1 MRRLIL
7 LRHAKT
13 ERDAPSGRDIDRSL
27 DERGLLDA
35 QTVGQWLTRNFYRP
49 DIALVSPA
57 TRAMQTWDILAKSL
71 SSTRMK
77 TVQELYNADAGDLLT
92 IVRTIGIED
101 PKTLMI
107 VAHNPAL
114 HELAL
119 ALISAGETAGLRAL
133 AANLPTTGVVVIDFP
148 GEDWDDAGFRKGTL
162 ERFVSPKLLK
172 EWSDNKLGS

>member
-13 ERDAPSGRDIDRSL
+13 ERDAPSGRDIDRQL
-27 DERGLLDA
+27 DERGMQDA
-35 QTVGQWLTRNFYRP
+35 RGVGQWLARNNYTP
-49 DIALVSPA
+49 DLAWVSTAL
-57 TRAMQTWDILAKSL
+57 RAQQTWDIMSKSFTT
-71 SSTRMK
+71 SRAEPRD
-77 TVQELYNADAGDLLT
+77 ELYSADAGDLLKIIHAAGT
-92 IVRTIGIED
+92 TD
-101 PKTLMI
+101 PKVLMV

-133 AANLPTTGVVVIDFP
+133 AANLPTAGVIVIDFATD
-148 GEDWDDAGFRKGTL
+148 DWDDVGFRKGAL

-172 EWSDNKLGS
+172 EWSDNL

>member
-13 ERDAPSGRDIDRSL
+13 ERDAPSGRDFDRQL
-27 DERGLLDA
+27 EQRGLLDA
-35 QTVGQWLTRNFYRP
+35 RDMAQWLVRNGYTP
-49 DIALVSPA
+49 DLVWVSTA
-57 TRAMQTWDILAKSL
+57 RRAQQTWDILSQSL
-71 SSTRMK
+71 TAARAEHFD
-77 TVQELYNADAGDLLT
+77 ELYNVDAGDLLN
-92 IVRTIGIED
+92 IVRNADASD

-119 ALISAGETAGLRAL
+119 ALISAGDTAALREI
-133 AANLPTTGVVVIDFP
+133 AANLPTTGVAIIDFASD
-148 GEDWDDAGFRKGTL
+148 DWGDAGFRKGTL

-172 EWSDNKLGS
+172 AWSDNKQQS

>member
-13 ERDAPSGRDIDRSL
+13 ERDAPTGRDFDRLL
-27 DERGLLDA
+27 DERGMLDA
-35 QTVGQWLTRNFYRP
+35 QDMAQWLARNKYTP
-49 DIALVSPA
+49 DLAWVSTA
-57 TRAMQTWDILAKSL
+57 RRAQQTWDILSRSL
-71 SSTRMK
+71 TATRGEHLD
-77 TVQELYNADAGDLLT
+77 ELYSADAGDLLNL
-92 IVRTIGIED
+92 IQAADAAD

-119 ALISAGETAGLRAL
+119 AMISAGDTMALREL
-133 AANLPTTGVVVIDFP
+133 AANLPTTGAAIIDFASD
-148 GEDWDDAGFRKGTL
+148 DWGDVGFRKGTL

-172 EWSDNKLGS
+172 EWSDNKQRS